1 MSTRIIRMFL
11 RFPVLMCLTF
21 GICSIAAV
29 AYSQGPQTDLY
40 RVYVTSVAD
49 ARTLSALEVNAV
61 KRVHQGYLVLTL
73 SSQAELLTGSGL
85 RYELIASEIRPN
97 ELASDRYPLLYQEP
111 GLRVFRVDPKAMAG
125 EAGLGKVAPLPYS
138 HLPIVYGSRY
148 RYDETM
154 KIAADDLDTLLAQVS
169 LDSLQS
175 STERLQAFNGRVA
188 GTSGAAA
195 ASSWLAYKLR
205 QFGYDSVVVDTFTGI
220 GYHGPVFCRNV
231 IGCKVGTE
239 YPYHQIIVG
248 AHYDAIAD
256 SPGADDNAS
265 GTAGVLEIARALST
279 MDTRLTYLFIL
290 FDAEELM
297 VVGSEHYASNAFL
310 RNDRIPLMLNLDM
323 IGHYEN
329 DYDAWVIPE
338 SGPTP
343 HAQLWKDLAD
353 SIPGIDITGHVEPIF
368 GGSDQQP
375 FWDYGYDALFIWEYV
390 LSTKFH
396 SPHDSTIYLNFDY
409 MTRMVKATAATAYVA
424 GQRFVPD
431 YELWMSTPAELPELV
446 LPNTPTPIDITIRA
460 YGGAEIVAGS
470 VLLHYIVN
478 DGDSAASPMTYMG
491 DDLYRAHLPAL
502 SCLDRVAYYVT
513 VDDDSLGTHYFP
525 SQFTPTVAYSAT
537 GRVDLFVDDFGD
549 DKGWTKSGDAWND
562 PWERAEADDYW
573 GYYGAPATDFDRNKW
588 CYVTDATYTMDV
600 DDGTAILTSPSIDAS
615 EGEIMV
621 EYARWYS
628 NHTGSAPYSDVFKIF
643 VSNTDGVT
651 WSPVE
656 TVGPVDQASGDWYIH
671 RFRLGDI
678 LLPTASVR
686 LRFMASDL
694 GEDSQVEAAVDAV
707 RIYSYSTDPRIV
719 TEDIPNWTAGHPLS
733 YQLEAA
739 VCEGDV
745 TWIDRLG
752 GLESTGLTLST
763 GGLVSGVPTRVGP
776 VVFRAHITDQWN
788 ATDEKMLSFIIY
800 DSLKITTVSIPS
812 AVIGSLYSYQCHS
825 MGGTGKK
832 TWSDRDGVL
841 AGTGL
846 TLSGDGLLAGT
857 PITTGV
863 ITFVARVTD
872 EAGAWAEKAYPLHIT
887 GLYVCGDA
895 NGDATINLADAVFL
909 INYVFKSGPA
919 PEPLEAGDANCDG
932 SVNLADAVHLINYVF
947 KGGPE
952 PCCP

>member
-1 MSTRIIRMFL
+1 
-11 RFPVLMCLTF
+11 
-21 GICSIAAV
+21 
-29 AYSQGPQTDLY
+29 
-40 RVYVTSVAD
+40 
-49 ARTLSALEVNAV
+49 
-61 KRVHQGYLVLTL
+61 
-73 SSQAELLTGSGL
+73 
-85 RYELIASEIRPN
+85 
-97 ELASDRYPLLYQEP
+97 
-111 GLRVFRVDPKAMAG
+111 
-125 EAGLGKVAPLPYS
+125 
-138 HLPIVYGSRY
+138 
-148 RYDETM
+148 
-154 KIAADDLDTLLAQVS
+154 
-169 LDSLQS
+169 
-175 STERLQAFNGRVA
+175 
-188 GTSGAAA
+188 
-195 ASSWLAYKLR
+195 
-205 QFGYDSVVVDTFTGI
+205 
-220 GYHGPVFCRNV
+220 
-231 IGCKVGTE
+231 
-239 YPYHQIIVG
+239 
-248 AHYDAIAD
+248 
-256 SPGADDNAS
+256 
-265 GTAGVLEIARALST
+265 
-279 MDTRLTYLFIL
+279 
-290 FDAEELM
+290 
-297 VVGSEHYASNAFL
+297 
-310 RNDRIPLMLNLDM
+310 
-323 IGHYEN
+323 
-329 DYDAWVIPE
+329 
-338 SGPTP
+338 
-343 HAQLWKDLAD
+343 
-353 SIPGIDITGHVEPIF
+353 
-368 GGSDQQP
+368 
-375 FWDYGYDALFIWEYV
+375 
-390 LSTKFH
+390 
-396 SPHDSTIYLNFDY
+396 
-409 MTRMVKATAATAYVA
+409 
-424 GQRFVPD
+424 
-431 YELWMSTPAELPELV
+431 
-446 LPNTPTPIDITIRA
+446 
-460 YGGAEIVAGS
+460 
-470 VLLHYIVN
+470 
-478 DGDSAASPMTYMG
+478 
-491 DDLYRAHLPAL
+491 
-502 SCLDRVAYYVT
+502 
-513 VDDDSLGTHYFP
+513 
-525 SQFTPTVAYSAT
+525 
-537 GRVDLFVDDFGD
+537 
-549 DKGWTKSGDAWND
+549 
-562 PWERAEADDYW
+562 
-573 GYYGAPATDFDRNKW
+573 
-588 CYVTDATYTMDV
+588 
-600 DDGTAILTSPSIDAS
+600 
-615 EGEIMV
+615 MV